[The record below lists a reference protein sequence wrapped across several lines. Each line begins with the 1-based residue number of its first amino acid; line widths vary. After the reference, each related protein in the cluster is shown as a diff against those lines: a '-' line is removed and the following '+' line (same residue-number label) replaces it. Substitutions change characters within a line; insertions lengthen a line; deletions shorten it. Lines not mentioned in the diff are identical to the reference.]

1 MWKIKV
7 CMPFSFLTLSVEFA
21 DSVKNGKKL
30 IENFSFSTLWWWSNA
45 SKLVT
50 KLNRIKF
57 MDTHTHQ
64 FSSVQSLSH
73 VQLFETPWISARQA
87 SLSITNSWSL
97 PELMSIESVIL
108 SNYLILCRPLLLLPA
123 PQSLT
128 EEIWIRLGGCIN
140 VIFPVAIYMIVMQ
153 DISFRE
159 NWSVLRFLCTVSY
172 NCAWS

>member
-1 MWKIKV
+1 MSI
-7 CMPFSFLTLSVEFA
+7 FSEMRIGTLAFICFPSAWNIFFHPLT
-21 DSVKNGKKL
+21 
-30 IENFSFSTLWWWSNA
+30 FSLYVSLG
-45 SKLVT
+45 
-50 KLNRIKF
+50 LNWVSCRQHI
-57 MDTHTHQ
+57 
-64 FSSVQSLSH
+64 SSVQSFSC

>member
-1 MWKIKV
+1 MSDSSWPHESQHAKPPCPSPTPGVHPNSNPSSRWCHPAISAIKRHV
-7 CMPFSFLTLSVEFA
+7 LS
-21 DSVKNGKKL
+21 
-30 IENFSFSTLWWWSNA
+30 
-45 SKLVT
+45 
-50 KLNRIKF
+50 
-57 MDTHTHQ
+57 H
-64 FSSVQSLSH
+64 FSS